1 MSGAGLLPTSVDDGR
16 EQQPGQGEVS
26 EVIRADRPLEA
37 ICREHGSTCDDAGIV
52 DEDVRTLRVS
62 GQPLVRELPNAGKVR
77 QVAALHLDV
86 GVRVLAA
93 DGGLGLHASL
103 NRPHGKA
110 DAGAGGRECSGC
122 READAR
128 GCPGHDDRFADQVTC
143 AVRPSSGTPHAA
155 SVADL
160 RRTAAGV
167 PALGRSGPRC
177 DNGPVT
183 QTPFNARGAI
193 DLSALAAARET
204 QARAATAKAQAP
216 QGVILDVTEATFQQE
231 VIDRSMTVP
240 VVLDLWATWCGPCK
254 QLSPILEM
262 LAAEGGGRWVLAK
275 IDVDAEQRIAAAFGV
290 QSIPS
295 VFAVI
300 KGQPIPM
307 FQGALPAQQVASV
320 IEELLK
326 VAAEQGVTGRVGT
339 SQDPDGDVNRGTVDT
354 VDTVNNAASADTAD
368 DLEQIDPRFD
378 AIVDAIDR
386 GAWDDAEQGYRQIL
400 AAEPAN
406 EQARAGL
413 VLVGVFRRTEGEDEA
428 ALRVTAAQD
437 AADVALQCAVADFDA
452 LAGSW
457 NAAFDRL
464 IGCVRLT
471 SGPARDEAKERL
483 LDLFLIAGD
492 DPAVAKAR
500 ASLANALF

>member
-1 MSGAGLLPTSVDDGR
+1 M
-16 EQQPGQGEVS
+16 
-26 EVIRADRPLEA
+26 
-37 ICREHGSTCDDAGIV
+37 
-52 DEDVRTLRVS
+52 
-62 GQPLVRELPNAGKVR
+62 
-77 QVAALHLDV
+77 
-86 GVRVLAA
+86 
-93 DGGLGLHASL
+93 
-103 NRPHGKA
+103 
-110 DAGAGGRECSGC
+110 
-122 READAR
+122 
-128 GCPGHDDRFADQVTC
+128 
-143 AVRPSSGTPHAA
+143 
-155 SVADL
+155 
-160 RRTAAGV
+160 
-167 PALGRSGPRC
+167 
-177 DNGPVT
+177 T

-204 QARAATAKAQAP
+204 QARAASAKAQAP

-339 SQDPDGDVNRGTVDT
+339 SQDPDSDVDRDS
-354 VDTVNNAASADTAD
+354 VDTVNTAD
-368 DLEQIDPRFD
+368 DLEQMDPRFD